1 MAPSASSK
9 QRSRRQ
15 PSSTLQISALW
26 NASLWDSL
34 APWNLSAEGAV
45 ILPLWIYDQA
55 MTQKHSQSLL
65 QSLLLRLMLQ
75 RACNNH
81 LLGIGTCCRRHRG
94 KLTCELQ
101 HSLLAC
107 LGGQEEAKSPVACV
121 HAPIHKERFVA
132 IGTLHFTRALGSLD
146 ISHQTWGSQA
156 CSRFHSEITL

>member
-1 MAPSASSK
+1 MHAAHPAQEKVAPSASSK

-15 PSSTLQISALW
+15 LSSTLQISALW

-55 MTQKHSQSLL
+55 MIQKHSQSLL

-81 LLGIGTCCRRHRG
+81 L
-94 KLTCELQ
+94 
-101 HSLLAC
+101 
-107 LGGQEEAKSPVACV
+107 
-121 HAPIHKERFVA
+121 
-132 IGTLHFTRALGSLD
+132 
-146 ISHQTWGSQA
+146 
-156 CSRFHSEITL
+156 